1 MVSPVGP
8 ALDAPTV
15 GACPACGT
23 ALERLEDYALDIAGQ
38 EVIFHADR
46 CPSCANE
53 YVNAP
58 ETLRPDSELLSEYR
72 PNASPLGPRRRIVD
86 LSSRG
91 RDLRKRAGPK
101 VAGPLP
107 PHLVPADP

>member
-58 ETLRPDSELLSEYR
+58 EILRPDSELLSEYR
-72 PNASPLGPRRRIVD
+72 PNASPPGSRRRIVNM
-86 LSSRG
+86 SSRHP
-91 RDLRKRAGPK
+91 DLPNTPRPTI
-101 VAGPLP
+101 
-107 PHLVPADP
+107 PHTLL